1 MSVASSHS
9 SASASANNPHTHAIA
24 QFVST
29 LRYEDIP
36 DDVIARIKLLILDSL
51 GCALYGT
58 ALEWSRILRA
68 TLGNLD
74 VTRACR
80 IWGTAEK
87 LSAPHAALVNGT
99 LIQSFELDDVHRQG
113 VLHVGAVTLPPLLA
127 VTELR
132 PALSGRDF
140 LRAAVAGYEIGPRV
154 GKCMGPQ
161 HIGQGW
167 HSGATVGVFSAAS
180 GAAAAL
186 GLTPEQ
192 TVHALGIAGTQAAG
206 LMAAQFGAMV
216 KRMHAGRSAQS
227 GLYGAL
233 LAEQGFTGIVDVFES
248 PYGGFCSTFS
258 RSTDRF
264 NLDELSWEL
273 GRHWET
279 KRISLKFYSCVGSNH
294 TTLDAI
300 RSMQAETPF
309 GPDDIDSIVVH
320 GSQVTVEH
328 VGWPYEPQGLTS
340 AQLNLPFCV
349 ATLLLEG
356 DVFVDQ
362 FSDDVVDDKGRIALS
377 RKVSV
382 VHDPAI
388 TERGSNFRHMV
399 RVEVQLKNGKRLERT
414 VEAPRGSE
422 QSFASEADIVEKF
435 KKLSTHTVSAAKAD
449 AIVDLVLGAEKL
461 TRAAQIAEALAAN

>member
-1 MSVASSHS
+1 MSGSSD
-9 SASASANNPHTHAIA
+9 NPHTRAIA
-24 QFVST
+24 QFISK
-29 LRYEDIP
+29 LRYDDIP
-36 DDVIARIKLLILDSL
+36 NEVIERIKLLILDSL
-51 GCALYGT
+51 GCALYGS

-68 TLGNLD
+68 TLAGLD
-74 VTRACR
+74 VTKACR
-80 IWGTAEK
+80 VWGTPEL

-127 VTELR
+127 VTEIR
-132 PALSGRDF
+132 PGLSGRDF
-140 LRAAVAGYEIGPRV
+140 LTSAVAGYEIGPRV

-167 HSGATVGVFSAAS
+167 HSGATVGVFSAVS

-186 GLTPEQ
+186 RLSSEQ
-192 TVHALGIAGTQAAG
+192 AVHALGIAGTQSSG
-206 LMAAQFGAMV
+206 LMAAQYGAMV
-216 KRMHAGRSAQS
+216 KRMHAGRAAQS

-233 LAEQGFTGIVDVFES
+233 LAQAGFTGIVDIFES

-258 RSTDRF
+258 RSNDRF

-273 GRHWET
+273 GRAWET
-279 KRISLKFYSCVGSNH
+279 MRISLKFYSCVGSNH

-300 RSMQAETPF
+300 RNMQNKTPF
-309 GPDDIDSIVVH
+309 GADDITSIVVH

-328 VGWPYEPQGLTS
+328 VGWPYKPQGLVS

-362 FSDDVVDDKGRIALS
+362 FTDAAVDDQRRIELS
-377 RKVSV
+377 KKVSV
-382 VHDPAI
+382 LHDPAI
-388 TERGSNFRHMV
+388 TARGANYRHMV
-399 RVEVQLKNGKRLERT
+399 RVDVHLKNGVKLEQA
-414 VEAPRGSE
+414 VETPRGSE
-422 QSFASEADIVEKF
+422 ASFASQAEIVGKF
-435 KKLSTHTVSAAKAD
+435 KKLATHVVSDARAD
-449 AIVDLVLGAEKL
+449 EVVNLVLGAEKL
-461 TRAAQIAEALAAN
+461 ARAEQIAQALANG

>member
-1 MSVASSHS
+1 MSGASH
-9 SASASANNPHTHAIA
+9 NPHTRAIA
-24 QFVST
+24 DFISHIK
-29 LRYEDIP
+29 YEDIP
-36 DDVIARIKLLILDSL
+36 AEVITRIKLLILDSL
-51 GCALYGT
+51 GCALYGRD
-58 ALEWSRILRA
+58 LEWSRILRA
-68 TLGNLD
+68 TLGKLD
-74 VTRACR
+74 ATKACR
-80 IWGTAEK
+80 VWGTAER

-132 PALSGRDF
+132 PGMSGRDF

-167 HSGATVGVFSAAS
+167 HSGATVGVFSAAA

-186 GLTPEQ
+186 QLTSEQ
-192 TVHALGIAGTQAAG
+192 AVHALGIAGTQSAG
-206 LMAAQFGAMV
+206 LMAAQYGAMV
-216 KRMHAGRSAQS
+216 KRMHAGRAAQS

-233 LAEQGFTGIVDVFES
+233 LAEAGFTGIVDVFES

-264 NLDELSWEL
+264 NLDELSWQL
-273 GRHWET
+273 GRQWET
-279 KRISLKFYSCVGSNH
+279 LRISLKFYSCVGSNH

-300 RSMQAETPF
+300 RNMQEKTPF
-309 GPDDIDSIVVH
+309 GADDVASIVVH

-328 VGWPYEPQGLTS
+328 VGWPYTPQGLTS

-349 ATLLLEG
+349 ATLLLAG

-362 FSDDVVDDKGRIALS
+362 FTDDVVADQRRIDLS
-377 RKVSV
+377 KKVSV
-382 VHDPAI
+382 LEDPAI
-388 TERGSNFRHMV
+388 TARGSNYRHMV
-399 RVEVQLKNGKRLERT
+399 RVEVRLKNGLKLEQT

-422 QSFASEADIVEKF
+422 ASFASQADIVQKF
-435 KKLSTHTVSAAKAD
+435 KKLATHAVSDAKAD
-449 AIVDLVLGAEKL
+449 AVVNLVLGAEKL
-461 TRAAQIAEALAAN
+461 ARAERIAEALANG

>member
-1 MSVASSHS
+1 MSEASPSHD
-9 SASASANNPHTHAIA
+9 NPHTRAIA
-24 QFVST
+24 QFVSG

-36 DDVIARIKLLILDSL
+36 DEVIGRIKLLILDSL
-51 GCALYGT
+51 GCALYGSE
-58 ALEWSRILRA
+58 LEWSRILRQ
-68 TLGNLD
+68 TLAAVDRTQGCH
-74 VTRACR
+74 V
-80 IWGTAEK
+80 WGTSER

-113 VLHVGAVTLPPLLA
+113 VLHVGAVTLPPLIA

-132 PALSGRDF
+132 PQLTGRDF

-167 HSGATVGVFSAAS
+167 HSGATVGVFSAAA

-186 GLTPEQ
+186 GLTVDQ
-192 TVHALGIAGTQAAG
+192 TVHALGIAGTQSAG
-206 LMAAQFGAMV
+206 LMAAQYGAMV
-216 KRMHAGRSAQS
+216 KRMHAGRAAQS
-227 GLYGAL
+227 GLYAAL
-233 LAEQGFTGIVDVFES
+233 LASNGFTGIVDVFES
-248 PYGGFCSTFS
+248 SYGGFCTTFS
-258 RSTDRF
+258 RSEDRF
-264 NLDELSWEL
+264 DLNELSWEL
-273 GRHWET
+273 GQQWET
-279 KRISLKFYSCVGSNH
+279 QRISLKFYSCVGSNH

-300 RSMQAETPF
+300 RSMQSKMPF
-309 GPDDIDSIVVH
+309 GPGDVDEIVVH
-320 GSQVTVEH
+320 GSHVTVEH

-362 FSDDVVDDKGRIALS
+362 FSHDVVNDERRIALS
-377 RKVSV
+377 RKVRV

-399 RVEVQLKNGKRLERT
+399 RVAVKLKNGTRVEET
-414 VEAPRGSE
+414 VEVPRGSE
-422 QSFASEADIVEKF
+422 RSFAGETDIVAKF
-435 KKLSTHTVSAAKAD
+435 MKLANQVVSRERGD
-449 AIVDLVLGAEKL
+449 AVVNAVLAAEKL
-461 TRAAQIAEALAAN
+461 VRADEIARALAV

>member
-1 MSVASSHS
+1 MSGSSD
-9 SASASANNPHTHAIA
+9 NPHTRAIA
-24 QFVST
+24 QFISQ
-29 LRYEDIP
+29 LRYDDIP
-36 DDVIARIKLLILDSL
+36 NEVIERIKLLILDSL
-51 GCALYGT
+51 GCALYGS

-68 TLGNLD
+68 TLAGLD
-74 VTRACR
+74 VTKACR
-80 IWGTAEK
+80 VWGTPEL

-127 VTELR
+127 VTEIR
-132 PALSGRDF
+132 PGLSGRDF
-140 LRAAVAGYEIGPRV
+140 LTSAVAGYEIGPRV

-167 HSGATVGVFSAAS
+167 HSGATVGVFSAVS

-186 GLTPEQ
+186 RLSSEQ
-192 TVHALGIAGTQAAG
+192 AVHALGIAGTQSSG
-206 LMAAQFGAMV
+206 LMAAQYGAMV
-216 KRMHAGRSAQS
+216 KRMHAGRAAQS

-233 LAEQGFTGIVDVFES
+233 LAQAGFTGIVDIFES

-258 RSTDRF
+258 RSNDRF

-273 GRHWET
+273 GRAWET
-279 KRISLKFYSCVGSNH
+279 MRISLKFYSCVGSNH

-300 RSMQAETPF
+300 RNMQNKTPF
-309 GPDDIDSIVVH
+309 GADDITSIVVH

-328 VGWPYEPQGLTS
+328 VGWPYKPQGLVS

-362 FSDDVVDDKGRIALS
+362 FTDAAVDDQRRIELS
-377 RKVSV
+377 KKVSV
-382 VHDPAI
+382 LHDPAI
-388 TERGSNFRHMV
+388 TARDANYRHMV
-399 RVEVQLKNGKRLERT
+399 RVDVHLKNGVKLEQA
-414 VEAPRGSE
+414 VEAARGSE
-422 QSFASEADIVEKF
+422 ISFASEAEIVGKF
-435 KKLSTHTVSAAKAD
+435 KKLATHVVSDAKAD
-449 AIVDLVLGAEKL
+449 ELVNLVLGAEKL
-461 TRAAQIAEALAAN
+461 ARAEQIAQALANG